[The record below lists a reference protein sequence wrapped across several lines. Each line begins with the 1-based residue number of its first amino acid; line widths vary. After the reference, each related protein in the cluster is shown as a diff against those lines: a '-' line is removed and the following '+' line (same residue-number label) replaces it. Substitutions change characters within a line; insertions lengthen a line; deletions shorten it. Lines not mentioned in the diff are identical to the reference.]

1 MTTII
6 KNGTVVTA
14 NLSYM
19 AEVRIRD
26 GVITEIGQGLKG
38 WVVLEVAEVVG

>member
-14 NLSYM
+14 DLTYKSD
-19 AEVRIRD
+19 VRNEGRL
-26 GVITEIGQGLKG
+26 ITEIGPGLG
-38 WVVLEVAEVVG
+38 AAGQPLIRSLP

>member
-14 NLSYM
+14 DLTYE
-19 AEVRIRD
+19 ADVRVEN
-26 GVITEIGQGLKG
+26 GVITEIGPGLG
-38 WVVLEVAEVVG
+38 AAGQPLIRSLP